1 MEKKNLRE
9 LGNYYSQHFCVVRKK
24 LKDAIQKHIEQ
35 YGPIVDVDVETTI
48 YTNGYIVIDVEKVYI
63 DDEGWLVVKDKD
75 GYEFTFNSWTHDTL
89 LDICCSL
96 V

>member
-35 YGPIVDVDVETTI
+35 YG
-48 YTNGYIVIDVEKVYI
+48 
-63 DDEGWLVVKDKD
+63 L
-75 GYEFTFNSWTHDTL
+75 
-89 LDICCSL
+89 
-96 V
+96 

>member
-1 MEKKNLRE
+1 MCSEEEVERC
-9 LGNYYSQHFCVVRKK
+9 YSKTHR
-24 LKDAIQKHIEQ
+24 AIW
-35 YGPIVDVDVETTI
+35 PIVDVDVETTI
-48 YTNGYIVIDVEKVYI
+48 YANGYIVIDVEKVYI

-96 V
+96 I